1 MNDRMY
7 FCKNWEVKKEFQN
20 KHREQGGYVVN
31 SDCRAKRGCALCTH
45 AVRISPI
52 KMTKAEYEYARPK
65 GTKWLDRSIARQQYI
80 ICPYAE
86 CPFKELDGYEVY
98 KAYEADERTKTVD
111 IRGFFRFLTGG

>member
-20 KHREQGGYVVN
+20 KHRELGGYVV
-31 SDCRAKRGCALCTH
+31 SSECRAKRGCALCTH
-45 AVRISPI
+45 AKKISPF

-65 GTKWLDRSIARQQYI
+65 SEKWLDRSIARQQYI

-86 CPFKELDGYEVY
+86 CPFKELDEYEVY
-98 KAYEADERTKTVD
+98 KAYEADEKNNVVN
-111 IRGFFRFLTGG
+111 IRGFFSFLTGG